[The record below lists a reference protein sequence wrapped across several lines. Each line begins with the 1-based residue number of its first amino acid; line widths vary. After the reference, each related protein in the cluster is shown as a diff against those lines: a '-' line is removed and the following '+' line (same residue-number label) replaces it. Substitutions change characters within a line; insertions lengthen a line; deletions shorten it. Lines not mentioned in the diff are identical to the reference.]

1 MSDETSR
8 MKPGPRNSL
17 TDIPGLRVGQ
27 TKDDILKSGVTVVMG
42 SAPMVASVAVMGGAP
57 GTRETDLLE
66 PDKSAPAVDAF
77 VLSGGSAF
85 GLDAASGVVD
95 RLREMGRGFEV
106 GPVRVPIVP
115 AAIIFDLINGGEKD
129 WTTNPYPALG
139 RSAID
144 ALSDEIMPG
153 SHGAGTGAL
162 TARMKGG
169 TGTASLELGNGVTVA
184 ALMIA
189 NPIGSPCTSGDRH
202 FWAAP
207 FELGGEF
214 GGVGPDP
221 ASGHVAPEESLK
233 YGSLSR
239 HANTTIGVVAT
250 NARLTKAQA
259 KRVAIAAHDGIA
271 RAVMPSHMPGDGDL
285 IFAAS
290 TGEAPPADDAM
301 LGTLCN
307 AAAHCVARSI
317 ARAVY
322 EARPAPGD
330 ILPCWSELNG
340 GA

>member
-1 MSDETSR
+1 MQ
-8 MKPGPRNSL
+8 PGPRNSL
-17 TDIPGLRVGQ
+17 TDIPGLMVGQ
-27 TKDDILKSGVTVVMG
+27 AEDSALKSGVTVVMG
-42 SAPMVASVAVMGGAP
+42 EAPLVASVAVMGGAP

-66 PDKSAPAVDAF
+66 PDKSAPAVDAL

-85 GLDAASGVVD
+85 GLDAAGGVVA

-115 AAIIFDLINGGEKD
+115 AAIIFDLLNGGDKD
-129 WTTNPYPALG
+129 WTDSPYPALG
-139 RSAID
+139 QAAVD
-144 ALSDEIMPG
+144 AMGKEVRLG

-169 TGTASLELGNGVTVA
+169 TGTASLEIGNGITVA

-189 NPIGSPCTSGDRH
+189 NPIGSPCTPGDRH
-202 FWAAP
+202 FWAAS
-207 FELGGEF
+207 FELGAEF
-214 GGVGPDP
+214 GGQGPDP
-221 ASGHVAPEESLK
+221 ASGLVDPEESLK
-233 YGSLSR
+233 YAALSR

-259 KRVAIAAHDGIA
+259 KRLATASHDGIA
-271 RAVMPSHMPGDGDL
+271 RAIVPSHSPADGDL

-290 TGEAPPADDAM
+290 TGDGPAADDAI
-301 LGTLCN
+301 LGTICN

-317 ARAVY
+317 ARAVF

-330 ILPCWSELNG
+330 ILRCWSDLNG
-340 GA
+340 VV

>member
-1 MSDETSR
+1 MQ
-8 MKPGPRNSL
+8 PGPRNSL
-17 TDIPGLRVGQ
+17 TDIPGLMVGQ
-27 TKDDILKSGVTVVMG
+27 AEDSALKSGVTVVMG
-42 SAPMVASVAVMGGAP
+42 EAPLVASVAVMGGAP

-66 PDKSAPAVDAF
+66 PDKSAPAVDAL

-85 GLDAASGVVD
+85 GLDAAGGVVA

-115 AAIIFDLINGGEKD
+115 AAIIFDLLNGGDKD
-129 WTTNPYPALG
+129 WTDSPYPALG
-139 RSAID
+139 QAAVD
-144 ALSDEIMPG
+144 AMGKEVRLG

-169 TGTASLELGNGVTVA
+169 TGTASLEIGNGITVA

-189 NPIGSPCTSGDRH
+189 NPIGSPCTPGDRH
-202 FWAAP
+202 FWAAS
-207 FELGGEF
+207 FELGAEF
-214 GGVGPDP
+214 GGQGPDP
-221 ASGHVAPEESLK
+221 ASGLVDPEESLK
-233 YGSLSR
+233 YAALSR

-259 KRVAIAAHDGIA
+259 KRLATASHDGIA
-271 RAVMPSHMPGDGDL
+271 RAIVPSHSPADGDL

-290 TGEAPPADDAM
+290 TGDGPEADDAI
-301 LGTLCN
+301 LGTICN

-317 ARAVY
+317 ARAVF

-330 ILPCWSELNG
+330 ILRCWSDLNG
-340 GA
+340 VV

>member
-1 MSDETSR
+1 MQ
-8 MKPGPRNSL
+8 PGPRNSL
-17 TDIPGLRVGQ
+17 TDIPGVMVGQ
-27 TKDDILKSGVTVVMG
+27 SEDQTLKSGVTVVMAD
-42 SAPMVASVAVMGGAP
+42 APMVVSVSVMGGAP

-66 PDKSAPAVDAF
+66 PDKLAPAVDAL

-85 GLDAASGVVD
+85 GLDAAGGVVD

-115 AAIIFDLINGGEKD
+115 AAIIFDLINGGDKG

-139 RSAID
+139 RKAID
-144 ALSDEIMPG
+144 SLSGEIRLG

-169 TGTASLELGNGVTVA
+169 TGTASLEIGNGVTVA

-189 NPIGSPCTSGDRH
+189 NPIGSPCTKGDRH

-207 FELGGEF
+207 FELGREF

-221 ASGHVAPEESLK
+221 ASGLVDPEENLK
-233 YGSLSR
+233 YASLSR
-239 HANTTIGVVAT
+239 QANTTIGVVAT

-271 RAVMPSHMPGDGDL
+271 RAVMPSHTPVDGDL

-290 TGEAPPADDAM
+290 TGEGRPADDEM
-301 LGTLCN
+301 MRTLCN

-330 ILPCWSELNG
+330 TLRCWSDLNG
-340 GA
+340 SA